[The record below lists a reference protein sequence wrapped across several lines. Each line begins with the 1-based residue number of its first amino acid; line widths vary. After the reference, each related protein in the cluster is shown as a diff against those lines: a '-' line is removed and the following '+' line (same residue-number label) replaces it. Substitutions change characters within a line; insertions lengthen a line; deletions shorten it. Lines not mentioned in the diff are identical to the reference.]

1 MARLWAISGRGL
13 FIDRLCWRIGV
24 LEPALVRR
32 PTKKHLELQLCKG
45 NALKVVRA
53 NPGLGQGIGV
63 LKKQRTKTFGTYCDL
78 EKYSFLLPPLSSSKC
93 LFFPPS
99 ETGS

>member
-1 MARLWAISGRGL
+1 M
-13 FIDRLCWRIGV
+13 

-63 LKKQRTKTFGTYCDL
+63 LKKQRTKTFVTCYDIGNCC
-78 EKYSFLLPPLSSSKC
+78 SFLPPAEQ
-93 LFFPPS
+93 F
-99 ETGS
+99 